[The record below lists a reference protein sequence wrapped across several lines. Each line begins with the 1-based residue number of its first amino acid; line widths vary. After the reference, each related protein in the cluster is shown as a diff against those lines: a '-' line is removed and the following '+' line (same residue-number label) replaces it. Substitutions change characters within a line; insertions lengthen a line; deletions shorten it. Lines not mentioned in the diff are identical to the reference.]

1 VQRCGV
7 HGGPDADA
15 LHFDAASAECVVFTF
30 AEGLLAAFAH
40 DLKLRVE
47 RFTLEVDRRTARVVA
62 RFEAGSLRVIGAM
75 RGASEVPEA
84 LRESDRRE
92 IERAIVRD
100 VLAAEYDP
108 EILFVSTRVTGRGSD
123 LDVEGDLTIRG
134 RTRRIVTVAR
144 RHAGRLVAEV
154 VLHKPDFGIA
164 PYTALLGALR
174 VKPDVRVRVSV
185 PGTLP

>member
-1 VQRCGV
+1 V
-7 HGGPDADA
+7 HAGSDTGA
-15 LHFDAASAECVVFTF
+15 LCFDATSAECVVFTF

-62 RFEAGSLRVIGAM
+62 RFEAGSLRVVGAI
-75 RGASEVPEA
+75 RGASEVPEP

-92 IERAIVRD
+92 IERAIARD
-100 VLAAEYDP
+100 VLAAEHDP
-108 EILFVSTRVTGRGSD
+108 QIVFVSTRVTGRGGE

-134 RTRRIVTVAR
+134 RTRRIATVVR
-144 RHAGRLVAEV
+144 RHDGRLVADV
-154 VLHKPDFGIA
+154 VLHKPDFGIP
-164 PYTALLGALR
+164 PYTALLGTLR

-185 PGTLP
+185 PAPA